1 MIKTLFHFPIVR
13 IYLIFQ
19 FITRSLLSSY
29 ALWQQQITISDL
41 ASIFVIGSLN
51 DLISLCYFLPVIL
64 LLLIG
69 FHKLLARYK
78 LLYLSCC
85 FVGYFC
91 TIALLIFIAIAEI
104 TFWDEFG
111 VRFNFIAVDYLIYTH
126 EIIGT
131 VKESLPYIKILLGII
146 VITLL
151 IVFFFRKYIINQ
163 ASTIINSKK
172 YILCTIMLFL
182 LSLVAFNFYN
192 PNKIAFNS
200 NKYAIELA
208 KNGPYEFFSAY
219 FNNSLDYNKFYPV
232 IDKKQALDTVRTSLS
247 ENEELYS
254 DDSTI
259 ARYIKANSSTIANP
273 TNIPPNSHTSLR
285 GATLVATKQSIKGTS
300 NGLLRQLTPPRNDTS
315 LLWINTNQ
323 VSYSKKYNIMFIT
336 VESLSSEFMGKFG
349 NQQNITPNLDRLAD
363 ESIFFTNLYAVG
375 TRTVRGLEAITL
387 SVPPTPGSS
396 IIRRPENQSLF
407 NIGTIFK
414 NEGYVINFINGGYS
428 YIDNLQNYFHGNGY
442 NIVDRGNL
450 KSNEISF
457 SNIWGVADEDI
468 LIKSL
473 ELADQNY
480 KEGKPFFSL
489 IMTTSNHRPY
499 TFTKGKIDLPSG
511 GGRNAAVKYTD
522 YAIGKFLELAKTH
535 PWFENTIFVITADH
549 CASSAGK
556 TDLPIN
562 KYHIPLLIYAPNI
575 LKPQIVDS
583 LASQIDIV
591 PTILGLLKFSYNS
604 KFFGQDI
611 LNMPA
616 NRAFIST
623 YQLLGFM
630 KDNHLVILRPQE
642 QAKTYK
648 LVGEDKI
655 EIENIPSLVEE
666 AISFYQIAY
675 DLYIHGKMRE

>member
-1 MIKTLFHFPIVR
+1 MIKTLFNFPIVR

-51 DLISLCYFLPVIL
+51 DLVSLCYFLPVIL
-64 LLLIG
+64 LLIIG

-91 TIALLIFIAIAEI
+91 IIVLLIFITITEI

-131 VKESLPYIKILLGII
+131 VKESLPYIKILLAII

-182 LSLVAFNFYN
+182 LSIVAFNFYN

-247 ENEELYS
+247 KNEELYS

-259 ARYIKANSSTIANP
+259 ARYIKANSSN
-273 TNIPPNSHTSLR
+273 
-285 GATLVATKQSIKGTS
+285 
-300 NGLLRQLTPPRNDTS
+300 
-315 LLWINTNQ
+315 
-323 VSYSKKYNIMFIT
+323 SKKYNIIFIT
-336 VESLSSEFMGKFG
+336 VESLSAEFMGKFG

-363 ESIFFTNLYAVG
+363 QSIFFTNLYAVG

-414 NEGYVINFINGGYS
+414 NEGYVINFINSCYS

-489 IMTTSNHRPY
+489 IMTISNHRPY
-499 TFTKGKIDLPSG
+499 TFPKGRIDLPSG

-575 LKPQIVDS
+575 LKPQIVDN

-591 PTILGLLKFSYNS
+591 PTILGLLNFSYNS

-642 QAKTYK
+642 KAKTYK
-648 LVGEDKI
+648 LAGKDKI
-655 EIENIPSLVEE
+655 EIENIPSLTEE

-675 DLYIHGKMRE
+675 DLYIQGKMRE

>member
-1 MIKTLFHFPIVR
+1 MIKTLFNFPIVR

-41 ASIFVIGSLN
+41 VSIFVIGSLN
-51 DLISLCYFLPVIL
+51 DLVSLCYFLPVIL
-64 LLLIG
+64 LLIIG

-85 FVGYFC
+85 LVSYFC
-91 TIALLIFIAIAEI
+91 TIALLIFITIAEI
-104 TFWDEFG
+104 TFWDEFS

-131 VKESLPYIKILLGII
+131 VKESLPYIKILLAII

-192 PNKIAFNS
+192 PNKIAFNF

-232 IDKKQALDTVRTSLS
+232 IDKNQALDTVRTSLS
-247 ENEELYS
+247 KNKELYS

-259 ARYIKANSSTIANP
+259 ARYIKANSSN
-273 TNIPPNSHTSLR
+273 
-285 GATLVATKQSIKGTS
+285 
-300 NGLLRQLTPPRNDTS
+300 
-315 LLWINTNQ
+315 
-323 VSYSKKYNIMFIT
+323 SKKYNIIFIT
-336 VESLSSEFMGKFG
+336 VESLSAEFMGKFG

-363 ESIFFTNLYAVG
+363 QSIFFTNLYAVG

-414 NEGYVINFINGGYS
+414 NEGYVINFINACYS

-480 KEGKPFFSL
+480 NEGKPFFSL
-489 IMTTSNHRPY
+489 IMTISNHRPY
-499 TFTKGKIDLPSG
+499 TFPKGRIDLASG

-522 YAIGKFLELAKTH
+522 YAIGKFLELAKTR
-535 PWFENTIFVITADH
+535 PWFDNTIFVITADH

-575 LKPQIVDS
+575 LKPQIVDN
-583 LASQIDIV
+583 LASQIDIA
-591 PTILGLLKFSYNS
+591 PTILGLLNFSYNS

-611 LNMPA
+611 LNTPA

-642 QAKTYK
+642 QPKTYK
-648 LVGEDKI
+648 LVNEDIVNLGKFGARSDGATPISNRRATSDTVPNFSSIDYKI
-655 EIENIPSLVEE
+655 EIDNIPSLVEE

-675 DLYIHGKMRE
+675 DLYIQGKMRE

>member
-1 MIKTLFHFPIVR
+1 MIKTLFNFPIVR

-51 DLISLCYFLPVIL
+51 DLVSLCYFLPVISL
-64 LLLIG
+64 LIIG

-91 TIALLIFIAIAEI
+91 IIVLLIFITIAEI

-126 EIIGT
+126 EIICT
-131 VKESLPYIKILLGII
+131 VKESLPYIKILLAII

-163 ASTIINSKK
+163 ASTTINSKK

-182 LSLVAFNFYN
+182 LSIVAFNFYN

-247 ENEELYS
+247 KNEELYS

-259 ARYIKANSSTIANP
+259 ARYIKANSSN
-273 TNIPPNSHTSLR
+273 
-285 GATLVATKQSIKGTS
+285 
-300 NGLLRQLTPPRNDTS
+300 
-315 LLWINTNQ
+315 
-323 VSYSKKYNIMFIT
+323 SKKYNIIFIT
-336 VESLSSEFMGKFG
+336 VESLSAEFMGKFG

-363 ESIFFTNLYAVG
+363 QSIFFTNLYAVG

-414 NEGYVINFINGGYS
+414 NEGYVINFINSCYS

-489 IMTTSNHRPY
+489 IMTISNHRPY
-499 TFTKGKIDLPSG
+499 TFPKGRIDLPSG

-575 LKPQIVDS
+575 LKPQIVDN

-591 PTILGLLKFSYNS
+591 PTILGLLNFSYNS

-642 QAKTYK
+642 KAKTYK
-648 LVGEDKI
+648 LVGKDKI
-655 EIENIPSLVEE
+655 EIENIPSLIEE

-675 DLYIHGKMRE
+675 DLYIQGKMRE

>member
-1 MIKTLFHFPIVR
+1 M
-13 IYLIFQ
+13 
-19 FITRSLLSSY
+19 
-29 ALWQQQITISDL
+29 
-41 ASIFVIGSLN
+41 SIFVIGTLN
-51 DLISLCYFLPVIL
+51 DLISLCYFLPIIL
-64 LLLIG
+64 LLIIG
-69 FHKLLARYK
+69 LHKLLAQHK

-85 FVGYFC
+85 FIGYFC
-91 TIALLIFIAIAEI
+91 TITLLIFITIAEI

-111 VRFNFIAVDYLIYTH
+111 VRFNFIAVDYLIYTN

-131 VKESLPYIKILLGII
+131 VKESLPYIEILLAII
-146 VITLL
+146 VIALL
-151 IVFFFRKYIINQ
+151 INFYLRKYIINQ

-172 YILCTIMLFL
+172 YILCTIMLFFFSL
-182 LSLVAFNFYN
+182 LAFNFYN
-192 PNKIAFNS
+192 PNKIDINS

-208 KNGPYEFFSAY
+208 RNGHYQFFSAF
-219 FNNSLDYNKFYPV
+219 FNNSLDYNSFYPV
-232 IDKKQALDTVRTSLS
+232 IDKKRALDIVRNSLS
-247 ENEELYS
+247 KNEELYS

-259 ARYIKANSSTIANP
+259 ARYIKANSSN
-273 TNIPPNSHTSLR
+273 N
-285 GATLVATKQSIKGTS
+285 
-300 NGLLRQLTPPRNDTS
+300 
-315 LLWINTNQ
+315 
-323 VSYSKKYNIMFIT
+323 KKYNIIFIT

-349 NQQNITPNLDRLAD
+349 NQQNITPNLDRLA
-363 ESIFFTNLYAVG
+363 EQSIFFTNLYAVG

-407 NIGTIFK
+407 NIATVFR
-414 NEGYVINFINGGYS
+414 NQGYVTNFLFGGYS
-428 YIDNLQNYFHGNGY
+428 YFDNLQNYFHGNGY

-457 SNIWGVADEDI
+457 ANIWGVADEDI

-480 KEGKPFFSL
+480 HQGKAFFSL

-499 TFTKGKIDLPSG
+499 TFTEGRIDLPSG
-511 GGRNAAVKYTD
+511 SGRNAAVKYTD
-522 YAIGKFLELAKTH
+522 YAIGRFLELAKTH
-535 PWFENTIFVITADH
+535 PWFDNTIFVITADH

-575 LKPQIVDS
+575 LKPQIVDN
-583 LASQIDIV
+583 LASQIDIA
-591 PTILGLLKFSYNS
+591 PTILGLLNFSYNS

-611 LNMPA
+611 LNTPA

-642 QAKTYK
+642 QPKTYK
-648 LVGEDKI
+648 LVDEDKI
-655 EIENIPSLVEE
+655 EIDNIPSLVEE

-675 DLYIHGKMRE
+675 DLYIHGEMRE

>member
-1 MIKTLFHFPIVR
+1 MIKTLFNFPIVR

-51 DLISLCYFLPVIL
+51 DLVSLCYFLPVIL
-64 LLLIG
+64 LLIIG

-91 TIALLIFIAIAEI
+91 IIVLLIFITIAEI

-131 VKESLPYIKILLGII
+131 VKESLPYIKILLAII

-182 LSLVAFNFYN
+182 LSIVAFNFYN

-247 ENEELYS
+247 KNEELYS

-259 ARYIKANSSTIANP
+259 ARYIKANSSN
-273 TNIPPNSHTSLR
+273 
-285 GATLVATKQSIKGTS
+285 
-300 NGLLRQLTPPRNDTS
+300 
-315 LLWINTNQ
+315 
-323 VSYSKKYNIMFIT
+323 SKKYNIIFIT
-336 VESLSSEFMGKFG
+336 VESLSAEFMGKFG

-363 ESIFFTNLYAVG
+363 QSIFFTNLYAVG

-407 NIGTIFK
+407 NISTIFK
-414 NEGYVINFINGGYS
+414 NEGYVINFINSCYS

-489 IMTTSNHRPY
+489 IMTISNHRPY
-499 TFTKGKIDLPSG
+499 TFPKGRIDLPSG

-575 LKPQIVDS
+575 LKPQIVDN

-591 PTILGLLKFSYNS
+591 PTILGLLNFSYNS

-642 QAKTYK
+642 KAKTYK
-648 LVGEDKI
+648 LAGKNKI
-655 EIENIPSLVEE
+655 EIENIPSLTEE

-675 DLYIHGKMRE
+675 DLYIQGKMRE

>member
-1 MIKTLFHFPIVR
+1 MIKTLLHFPIVR

-19 FITRSLLSSY
+19 FITRILLSSY

-41 ASIFVIGSLN
+41 VSTFVIGTFN
-51 DLISLCYFLPVIL
+51 DLISLCYFLPVMSLVI
-64 LLLIG
+64 IG
-69 FHKLLARYK
+69 FYK
-78 LLYLSCC
+78 LLVRYKFLYVSCS
-85 FVGYFC
+85 FIAYFC

-131 VKESLPYIKILLGII
+131 VKESLPYIEILLGII
-146 VITLL
+146 IITLL
-151 IVFFFRKYIINQ
+151 IVFFLRKYIIDQ
-163 ASTIINSKK
+163 ASTLNGKK
-172 YILCTIMLFL
+172 HIFCVIMLFL
-182 LSLVAFNFYN
+182 FSLLAFNFYN
-192 PNKIAFNS
+192 PNKIAFNY

-208 KNGPYEFFSAY
+208 KNGPYEFCSAY
-219 FNNSLDYNKFYPV
+219 FNNSLDYNSFYPV
-232 IDKKQALDTVRTSLS
+232 IDKKRAFDIVRSNLS
-247 ENEELYS
+247 KDKQIFLN
-254 DDSTI
+254 DATI
-259 ARYIKANSSTIANP
+259 EQNIRANSSN
-273 TNIPPNSHTSLR
+273 N
-285 GATLVATKQSIKGTS
+285 
-300 NGLLRQLTPPRNDTS
+300 
-315 LLWINTNQ
+315 
-323 VSYSKKYNIMFIT
+323 KKYNIIFIT

-396 IIRRPENQSLF
+396 IIRRPDNQSLF

-414 NEGYVINFINGGYS
+414 NEGYVINFVFGGYS
-428 YIDNLQNYFHGNGY
+428 YFDNFANYFHGNGY

-473 ELADQNY
+473 ELADQSH

-489 IMTTSNHRPY
+489 IMTVSNHRPY
-499 TFTKGKIDLPSG
+499 TFTEGRIDLPSG
-511 GGRNAAVKYTD
+511 SGRNAAVKYTD
-522 YAIGKFLELAKTH
+522 YAIGKFLELAKTR
-535 PWFENTIFVITADH
+535 PWFNNTIFVITADH

-575 LKPQIVDS
+575 LKPQIIDS
-583 LASQIDIV
+583 LASQIDIA
-591 PTILGLLKFSYNS
+591 PTIFGLLNFSYNS
-604 KFFGQDI
+604 KFFGQDM
-611 LNMPA
+611 LNIPA
-616 NRAFIST
+616 KRAFIST

-630 KDNHLVILRPQE
+630 KDNHLVILSPQG
-642 QAKTYK
+642 QPKTYK
-648 LVGEDKI
+648 LVGKDKI
-655 EIENIPSLVEE
+655 ETENIPNLVEE
-666 AISFYQIAY
+666 AISFYQIAH
-675 DLYIHGKMRE
+675 DLYIQGEMRE

>member
-1 MIKTLFHFPIVR
+1 MIKTLLHFPIVR

-19 FITRSLLSSY
+19 FITRILLSSY

-41 ASIFVIGSLN
+41 VSTFVIGTFN
-51 DLISLCYFLPVIL
+51 DLISLCYFLPVMSLVI
-64 LLLIG
+64 IG
-69 FHKLLARYK
+69 FYK
-78 LLYLSCC
+78 LLGRYKFLYVSCS
-85 FVGYFC
+85 FIAYFC

-131 VKESLPYIKILLGII
+131 VKESLPYIEILLGII
-146 VITLL
+146 IITLL
-151 IVFFFRKYIINQ
+151 IVFFLRTYIIDQ
-163 ASTIINSKK
+163 ASTLNGKK
-172 YILCTIMLFL
+172 HIFCVIMLFL
-182 LSLVAFNFYN
+182 FSLLAFNFYN
-192 PNKIAFNS
+192 PNKIAFNY

-208 KNGPYEFFSAY
+208 KNGPYEFCSAY
-219 FNNSLDYNKFYPV
+219 FNNSLDYNSFYPV
-232 IDKKQALDTVRTSLS
+232 IDKKRALDIVHSNLS
-247 ENEELYS
+247 KDKQIFLN
-254 DDSTI
+254 DATI
-259 ARYIKANSSTIANP
+259 ERNIRANSSN
-273 TNIPPNSHTSLR
+273 N
-285 GATLVATKQSIKGTS
+285 
-300 NGLLRQLTPPRNDTS
+300 
-315 LLWINTNQ
+315 
-323 VSYSKKYNIMFIT
+323 KKYNIIFIT

-396 IIRRPENQSLF
+396 IIRRPDNQSLF

-414 NEGYVINFINGGYS
+414 NEGYVINFIFGGYS
-428 YIDNLQNYFHGNGY
+428 YFDNFANYFHGNGY

-473 ELADQNY
+473 ELADQSH

-489 IMTTSNHRPY
+489 IMTVSNHRPY
-499 TFTKGKIDLPSG
+499 TFTEGRIDLPSG
-511 GGRNAAVKYTD
+511 SGRNAAVKYTD
-522 YAIGKFLELAKTH
+522 YAIGKFLELAKTR
-535 PWFENTIFVITADH
+535 PWFNNTIFVITADH

-575 LKPQIVDS
+575 LKPQIIDS
-583 LASQIDIV
+583 LASQIDIA
-591 PTILGLLKFSYNS
+591 PTIFGLLNFSYNS

-611 LNMPA
+611 LSMPA

-630 KDNHLVILRPQE
+630 KEHHLVILRPQE
-642 QAKTYK
+642 KPKTYK
-648 LVGEDKI
+648 LVGKDKI
-655 EIENIPSLVEE
+655 ETENIPNLVEE
-666 AISFYQIAY
+666 AISFYQIAH
-675 DLYIHGKMRE
+675 DLYIQGEMRE

>member
-1 MIKTLFHFPIVR
+1 MIKTLFNFPIVR

-51 DLISLCYFLPVIL
+51 DLVSLCYFLPVIL
-64 LLLIG
+64 LLIIG

-91 TIALLIFIAIAEI
+91 IIVLLIFITIAEI

-131 VKESLPYIKILLGII
+131 VKESLPYIKILLAII

-182 LSLVAFNFYN
+182 LSIVAFNFYN

-247 ENEELYS
+247 KNEELYS

-259 ARYIKANSSTIANP
+259 ARYIKANSSN
-273 TNIPPNSHTSLR
+273 
-285 GATLVATKQSIKGTS
+285 
-300 NGLLRQLTPPRNDTS
+300 
-315 LLWINTNQ
+315 
-323 VSYSKKYNIMFIT
+323 SKKYNIIFIT
-336 VESLSSEFMGKFG
+336 VESLSAEFMGKFG

-363 ESIFFTNLYAVG
+363 QSIFFTNLYAVG

-414 NEGYVINFINGGYS
+414 NEGYVINFINSCYS

-489 IMTTSNHRPY
+489 IMTISNHRPY
-499 TFTKGKIDLPSG
+499 TFPKGRIDLPSG

-575 LKPQIVDS
+575 LKPQIVDN

-591 PTILGLLKFSYNS
+591 PTILGLLNFSYNS

-642 QAKTYK
+642 KAKTYK
-648 LVGEDKI
+648 LAGKDKI
-655 EIENIPSLVEE
+655 EIENIPSLTEE

-675 DLYIHGKMRE
+675 DLYIQGKMRE